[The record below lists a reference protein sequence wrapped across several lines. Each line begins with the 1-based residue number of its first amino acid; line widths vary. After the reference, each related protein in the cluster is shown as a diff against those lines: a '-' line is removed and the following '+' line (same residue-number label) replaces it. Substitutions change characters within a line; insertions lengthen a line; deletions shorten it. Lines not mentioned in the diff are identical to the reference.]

1 MIIFSAKRE
10 KVLQLIEIETEMECV
25 FGVSFLDWLLS
36 RKVFKIEVF
45 LLRRIFFFLKVCLE
59 SFQDRRLLLLPGN
72 LLIRLQSLLRL
83 MEVEKF
89 QVKCRG

>member
-25 FGVSFLDWLLS
+25 FRVSFLDWLFS
-36 RKVFKIEVF
+36 RKVFKIKVF
-45 LLRRIFFFLKVCLE
+45 LLRRVFFFLKVCLE
-59 SFQDRRLLLLPGN
+59 RFQDRRLLLLPGN
-72 LLIRLQSLLRL
+72 LQLQSLLCL